1 MLDPVPGRRR
11 QGLLRLPLGLGGLQ
25 AIPLLR
31 LGRDDV
37 LELLVVLVEVIFFA
51 LLEVLIVG
59 LLIVGLLIVGLLSL
73 EVLVIQLLI
82 DPAVVLGEVVAELV
96 LLSLVGA
103 GLLVTLVLS
112 PAILVGAHSVAIPGK
127 VFTKPSSAC
136 R

>member
-59 LLIVGLLIVGLLSL
+59 LLIVGLLIVGLLCL
-73 EVLVIQLLI
+73 EVLVILVII
-82 DPAVVLGEVVAELV
+82 DRVAALGDFVPER
-96 LLSLVGA
+96 
-103 GLLVTLVLS
+103 VTPS
-112 PAILVGAHSVAIPGK
+112 PA
-127 VFTKPSSAC
+127 

>member
-1 MLDPVPGRRR
+1 MLDPIPGRRHH
-11 QGLLRLPLGLGGLQ
+11 GLLRLPLGLGGLQ

-59 LLIVGLLIVGLLSL
+59 LLIVGLLSL

-82 DPAVVLGEVVAELV
+82 DPVVTASPQEPLDPGLHVLPVAGSLPVEQRQAVAVSPQRVGDATVGEATDPAALLGV
-96 LLSLVGA
+96 
-103 GLLVTLVLS
+103 
-112 PAILVGAHSVAIPGK
+112 
-127 VFTKPSSAC
+127 
-136 R
+136 